1 MENNKN
7 KRKYHNSSSLCH
19 CLEIFKILFQQLIRT
34 ILHTDNSKKEEMKM
48 KKQRKQISFAIICIL
63 FTIALCIIIAS
74 IPFLRT
80 IDTMDGI
87 VLAMAVGFMIKT
99 TLQRYMIQQQKRWEG

>member
-7 KRKYHNSSSLCH
+7 ARKYHNSSSLCY

-63 FTIALCIIIAS
+63 VTIALCIIIAS
-74 IPFLRT
+74 TPFLRT

>member
-7 KRKYHNSSSLCH
+7 ARKYHNSSSLCY

-48 KKQRKQISFAIICIL
+48 KKQMQ
-63 FTIALCIIIAS
+63 T
-74 IPFLRT
+74 
-80 IDTMDGI
+80 
-87 VLAMAVGFMIKT
+87 
-99 TLQRYMIQQQKRWEG
+99 

>member
-1 MENNKN
+1 MENNK
-7 KRKYHNSSSLCH
+7 KARKYHNSSSLCH

-48 KKQRKQISFAIICIL
+48 KKQISFAIICIL
-63 FTIALCIIIAS
+63 LTIALCIIIAS
-74 IPFLRT
+74 PPFLRT

>member
-1 MENNKN
+1 
-7 KRKYHNSSSLCH
+7 
-19 CLEIFKILFQQLIRT
+19 
-34 ILHTDNSKKEEMKM
+34 M

-63 FTIALCIIIAS
+63 VTIALCIIIAS
-74 IPFLRT
+74 TPFLRT

-87 VLAMAVGFMIKT
+87 VLVMAVGFMIKT